1 MKITNNG
8 DTPNSLQ
15 VSTMGNL
22 SGDFQRDYPF
32 LIKNISDAD
41 FMYMHD
47 GGGVIWPD
55 NSWHKAVVQ
64 DESIYDIRSW
74 SGLVKYL
81 KKLARAH
88 NTMIRDYVYYNYW

>member
-1 MKITNNG
+1 
-8 DTPNSLQ
+8 
-15 VSTMGNL
+15 
-22 SGDFQRDYPF
+22 
-32 LIKNISDAD
+32 
-41 FMYMHD
+41 MYMHD

-81 KKLARAH
+81 KKSKIIKTKIH
-88 NTMIRDYVYYNYW
+88 HTSIIF